1 MWLSVGTG
9 VRMEV
14 KTFDYASPSTPKTR
28 DSSRSRAQMD
38 ALRFGAIALIMFHHF
53 YHVQRPIGTVGT
65 HFFFALTGFLVANSL
80 MKLREQVLAGETS
93 PLHAGATFILRRWMR
108 VLPTMWIMLA
118 MCFVLNMT
126 FIRETI
132 QWHALL
138 LSNLYI
144 SATAHYPPY
153 VAHLWW
159 ISAMEQTLPIFILL
173 FMFTPKHRMQLVLAC
188 VILIGPI
195 FRFIAYWQ
203 RWDYISTRVLPPAFI
218 DIVGMGCL
226 LAVAMKHKNER
237 LIQTLRYMG
246 WIVGVPAMLL
256 AIVMIHYTH
265 NDIWKNFVFDFGS
278 TWAACAAIIAT
289 YRGIERK
296 ADRTYTGW
304 APLAAIRTLCFQ
316 CYNNVRS
323 FIGNLLATRAS
334 NFLGGISYGMAMWHL
349 FAMAVMQ
356 KVFKGA
362 HPHWRSSGSFAI
374 AFVLAMFTYYLVERP
389 ISRIRESGKAPK
401 LSPVPKV
408 VLPLKD
414 AIAMSDMEDVELAK

>member
-1 MWLSVGTG
+1 
-9 VRMEV
+9 MEV
-14 KTFDYASPSTPKTR
+14 KTLDIASPTVVTTAKR
-28 DSSRSRAQMD
+28 DSTRSRAQMD
-38 ALRFGAIALIMFHHF
+38 ALRFGSIALIMLHHF
-53 YHVQRPIGTVGT
+53 YHIQRPVGTIGT

-93 PLHAGATFILRRWMR
+93 PLQAGATFVFRRWMR

-118 MCFVLNMT
+118 MCYALNMT
-126 FIRETI
+126 FIRDTI

-144 SATAHYPPY
+144 SATSHYPPY

-159 ISAMEQTLPIFILL
+159 ISAMEQTLPFIILL

-195 FRFIAYWQ
+195 FRFIAFWQ

-237 LIQTLRYMG
+237 LIQTLRKAG
-246 WIVGVPAMLL
+246 WFIGVPAMFF
-256 AIVMIHYTH
+256 AIAMIKYTR
-265 NDIWKNFVFDFGS
+265 NDIWKNFVFDLGS

-296 ADRTYTGW
+296 ADRNYTGW
-304 APLAAIRTLCFQ
+304 APLAAIRNALFRL
-316 CYNNVRS
+316 YNNVRT
-323 FIGNLLATRAS
+323 FIGDVLSTKAS
-334 NFLGGISYGMAMWHL
+334 NFLGNISYGMAMWHL
-349 FAMAVMQ
+349 FAMAIMQ

-362 HPHWRSSGSFAI
+362 HPHWRSVGSLVI
-374 AFVLAMFTYYLVERP
+374 AFALAILTHYLVERP
-389 ISRIRESGKAPK
+389 ISRMREARKVPSLPK
-401 LSPVPKV
+401 VPKV
-408 VLPLKD
+408 VRPLKN
-414 AIAMSDMEDVELAK
+414 AMVMSDMEDVELAK

>member
-1 MWLSVGTG
+1 MP
-9 VRMEV
+9 V
-14 KTFDYASPSTPKTR
+14 KR
-28 DSSRSRAQMD
+28 DSTRSRAQMD
-38 ALRFGAIALIMFHHF
+38 ALRFGSIALIMLHHF
-53 YHVQRPIGTVGT
+53 YHIQRPVGTVGT

-93 PLHAGATFILRRWMR
+93 ALQAGATFVFRRWMR

-118 MCFVLNMT
+118 MCYALNMT
-126 FIRETI
+126 FIRDTI

-173 FMFTPKHRMQLVLAC
+173 FMFAPKHRMQLMLAC

-195 FRFIAYWQ
+195 FRFVAYWNK
-203 RWDYISTRVLPPAFI
+203 WDYVSTRVLPPAFI

-237 LIQTLRYMG
+237 LIQTLRKMG
-246 WIVGVPAMLL
+246 WVIGVPAMLF
-256 AIVMIHYTH
+256 AIAMIKYTR
-265 NDIWKNFVFDFGS
+265 NDIWKNFVFDIGS

-296 ADRTYTGW
+296 PDRQYTGW
-304 APLAAIRTLCFQ
+304 APLSAIKNGLFEL
-316 CYNNVRS
+316 YNNIQTL
-323 FIGNLLATRAS
+323 IGNALSTKAS
-334 NFLGGISYGMAMWHL
+334 NFLGNISYGMAMWHL

-356 KVFKGA
+356 KVFKGG
-362 HPHWRSSGSFAI
+362 HPHLRASGSFAI
-374 AFVLAMFTYYLVERP
+374 AIVLAILTHYLVERP
-389 ISRIRESGKAPK
+389 ISRIREDRKIAKASKPK
-401 LSPVPKV
+401 TLP
-408 VLPLKD
+408 LPLKD
-414 AIAMSDMEDVELAK
+414 SMAMPDIEDVELAK